1 MACSALIENTAI
13 KEKSYSIMKV
23 SKKLPHHYISKV
35 MLLRK
40 LAIAV
45 CLTVSIAC
53 SKKEATS
60 TPTPTNPTPTPAATR
75 LINLPTGWK
84 YASLLSAAF
93 PAGVELY
100 FFDTLFQGRK
110 TKAFCLAYDSKRSNI
125 EFKPVLSATL
135 KKPSDFY
142 KEEAGVVYGC
152 LNGGFFGG
160 SQSFSLVQYNGVVQS
175 ANIKSVSRSFN
186 GVSTAYYPTRAA
198 FGITSTGSPMTA
210 WIYHVGAGNNDI
222 YAYPSPSPNVEGSAP
237 QAVPTESFPAGA
249 TRWTTTSAI
258 GGSPM
263 LVRNSNVLISDAAEL
278 ISINNNTSRPRSAIG
293 FNSNGIVLLLAV
305 EGDNTAAGYT
315 GLNLTELA
323 NMLKDLNCV
332 EAINLDGGGSTSMV
346 VANQLLVRPGDS
358 GVERPVISV
367 IIIKQK

>member
-1 MACSALIENTAI
+1 MKAL
-13 KEKSYSIMKV
+13 KR
-23 SKKLPHHYISKV
+23 LHHHYISKD

-60 TPTPTNPTPTPAATR
+60 TPAPTNPTPTPAITR
-75 LINLPTGWK
+75 LINLPAGWK

-142 KEEAGVVYGC
+142 KEEAGVVYAC
-152 LNGGFFGG
+152 LNGGYFGG
-160 SQSFSLVQYNGVVQS
+160 NQSYSLVQYNGTIQAV
-175 ANIKSVSRSFN
+175 NIKSVSRNFN
-186 GVSTAYYPTRAA
+186 SVSTAYYPTRAA
-198 FGITSTGSPMTA
+198 FGITSTGSPATA
-210 WIYHVGAGNNDI
+210 WIYHVGAGNNDV
-222 YAYPSPSPNVEGSAP
+222 YAYPSPSPNVEGGAP
-237 QAVPTESFPAGA
+237 QPVPTENFPVGA
-249 TRWTTTSAI
+249 TRWTATAAI

-278 ISINNNTSRPRSAIG
+278 ISINNTSSRPRSAIG
-293 FNSNGIVLLLAV
+293 FNSNGIVLILAV
-305 EGDNTAAGYT
+305 EGDNTSGGYA

-323 NMLKDLNCV
+323 NMMKELSCV

-346 VANQLLVRPGDS
+346 VANQLLVRPGDN
-358 GVERPVISV
+358 GVERPVISA